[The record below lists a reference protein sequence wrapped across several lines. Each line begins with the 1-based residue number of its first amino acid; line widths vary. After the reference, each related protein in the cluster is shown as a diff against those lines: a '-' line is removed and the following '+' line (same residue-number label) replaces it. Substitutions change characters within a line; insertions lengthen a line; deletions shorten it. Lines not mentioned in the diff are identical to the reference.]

1 MKQTLSNFSI
11 SLFISILLGIISSL
25 VLAILKSNNAIDANM
40 SNICINVLS
49 IVVFFVFGFIFSIK
63 QRKKGLLN
71 GLILTCMYLLFYF
84 IIIKFSETTTPTY
97 LTISRIVAI
106 MLGSLFGVNLVNKD
120 DQTN

>member
-71 GLILTCMYLLFYF
+71 GLILTCMYLLVYF
-84 IIIKFSETTTPTY
+84 IIIQFSETTTPTY